1 MKDVYH
7 LIDDCIIAAHLEK
20 TIHMDF
26 ETFRE
31 YYYSTSPTMAQRLA
45 VTNGVSYAQTQIWLA
60 RLDKGVDHLA
70 FN

>member
-1 MKDVYH
+1 MKDIYQQ
-7 LIDDCIIAAHLEK
+7 IDEACITARIKK
-20 TIHMDF
+20 TMQMDF

-45 VTNGVSYAQTQIWLA
+45 VSNGVSYAQTQIWIA
-60 RLDKGVDHLA
+60 RLDKSVDHLA